1 MRKFIDNPSIKKI
14 LKYIWEIYINF
25 YVFLNIPFPIIRK
38 FPRIFYAGGRTGS
51 IGGPLV
57 KIEKLTKVFPDNKF
71 KFNLVYIASNNF
83 FITKG
88 SLNIIKKRNIKI
100 VLNQNGVFYPAWFK
114 GNYKQKNLKMSE
126 AYHAANYVFWQSNFC
141 KKASNKFLGKR
152 LGEGEV
158 LYNAVDTNFL
168 MPSKK
173 NDKIFTFL
181 ITGNI
186 SKKNNYRLTQILIA
200 FKEILKLN
208 SNLQL
213 IIAGNIEDKEYIF
226 SKILQNKIREKIS
239 FLGSF
244 KQIDAPK
251 IYQLADAYV
260 TITFQDNCPST
271 VIEAM
276 SCGLPVLYS
285 SSGGIPELVD
295 INSGIG
301 LEVKQSWE
309 QIQVPNVNKIVDGM
323 LKIIEN
329 KKSMSES
336 ARTRVVEN
344 FDLKNWLKR
353 HEIIFN
359 QFLS

>member
-14 LKYIWEIYINF
+14 IKYIWEIYINF
-25 YVFLNIPFPIIRK
+25 YVLLNIPFPIIRK
-38 FPRIFYAGGRTGS
+38 FPKIFYAGGRTGS

-83 FITKG
+83 FITKS
-88 SLNIIKKRNIKI
+88 SLNIIKKKKYKDSSKSKW
-100 VLNQNGVFYPAWFK
+100 VFYPAWFK
-114 GNYKQKNLKMSE
+114 GNYQQKNLKMSE

-141 KKASNKFLGKR
+141 KKASNKFLEKGWAK
-152 LGEGEV
+152 EV
-158 LYNAVDTNFL
+158 LYNAVDTNFFI
-168 MPSKK
+168 PSKNK
-173 NDKIFTFL
+173 NKIFTFL

-186 SKKNNYRLTQILIA
+186 SKRNNYRLTQLLIA
-200 FKEILKLN
+200 FREILKLN

-226 SKILQNKIREKIS
+226 SKILQNKIREKII

-251 IYQLADAYV
+251 IYQLADAYL

-344 FDLKNWLKR
+344 FELKNWLKR

-359 QFLS
+359 QFLG